1 MGWATSYF
9 NINYGPPQ
17 TVYNIHSFCSQG
29 MVDPGEPLTV
39 TLIREFGEEACNTL
53 EVSPEKK
60 IDIMHKLSQL
70 FSKGTA
76 VSTFV
81 YTGQNK
87 SIILPF

>member
-1 MGWATSYF
+1 
-9 NINYGPPQ
+9 
-17 TVYNIHSFCSQG
+17 

-76 VSTFV
+76 VSTFEPCRKK
-81 YTGQNK
+81 TGLQGFRPGPTQTRLY
-87 SIILPF
+87 SHRRWLGA